1 MKRTAIVCVTLVAIT
16 AAGCSRDIKDVG
28 QSKSHPPE
36 AVGTSVP
43 ADIASQDA
51 TDFVHHVA
59 IVNNA
64 EIDLG
69 KLATARGSA
78 DGVKKFA
85 QMMIADHTGSGDK
98 LKTLASDLKLQAPSD
113 LDDKH
118 REQRDTLAKKS
129 GTDFDRD
136 YAKAMVD
143 GHKDLID
150 QLEPRVDKKILD
162 EWKAASTGTPTAAG
176 RIVAIPPDRSDNP
189 TTMRVNQFAADI
201 YPTVYAHLEAA
212 KALERSLEK
221 REARP

>member
-1 MKRTAIVCVTLVAIT
+1 MKRVAIVSVTLVATLAARCSGNTKDLGQSRSSEPT
-16 AAGCSRDIKDVG
+16 AA
-28 QSKSHPPE
+28 
-36 AVGTSVP
+36 ASVP

-51 TDFVHHVA
+51 TDFIHHVA
-59 IVNNA
+59 IVNVA
-64 EIDLG
+64 EIDLA
-69 KLATARGSA
+69 KLATERGSA

-85 QMMIADHTGSGDK
+85 QMMITDHTASGEK

-162 EWKAASTGTPTAAG
+162 QWKDAITAKPTAAPK
-176 RIVAIPPDRSDNP
+176 IAAIPPDRSDNP

-201 YPTVYAHLEAA
+201 YPTVYAHFEAA

-221 REARP
+221 RAARP